1 MRDPCKL
8 ASVEQS
14 EPLFFEA
21 DSLRYVMQYALNFKN
36 AFKKI
41 KKNIKLWSIAKIT
54 AVRLL

>member
-36 AFKKI
+36 AFKK
-41 KKNIKLWSIAKIT
+41 KKTIKLRSIAKIT